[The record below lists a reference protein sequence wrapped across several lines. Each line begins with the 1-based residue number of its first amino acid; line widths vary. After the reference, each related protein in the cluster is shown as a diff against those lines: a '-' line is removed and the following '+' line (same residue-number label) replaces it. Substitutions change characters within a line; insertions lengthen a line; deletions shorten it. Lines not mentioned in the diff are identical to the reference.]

1 MRENRTRY
9 YILGCR
15 MTYIVPPKGKVQPC
29 FDTFEE
35 QAWVYRRMNER
46 ILRDV
51 MWLRREREGAK
62 S

>member
-1 MRENRTRY
+1 
-9 YILGCR
+9 

-35 QAWVYRRMNER
+35 QAWVHRCMNER
-46 ILRDV
+46 IL
-51 MWLRREREGAK
+51 MGLRREREGAK